1 MVVILFG
8 ATLFTRDSEVLVIR
22 PIERMAFLMRK
33 LASNPLTNIQVLRRN
48 ALRVAPD
55 SDEEDEEEDY
65 DDDLPS
71 DDSELDDDLDV
82 YHDQQ
87 A

>member
-1 MVVILFG
+1 MVVILLG
-8 ATLFTRDSEVLVIR
+8 ASLFTRDSEILVIR

-55 SDEEDEEEDY
+55 SDDEEDDDDF

-71 DDSELDDDLDV
+71 DDDDDFLDDE
-82 YHDQQ
+82 
-87 A
+87 